1 MTAVEIRQAL
11 ADLDAAQK
19 ETQRQLAA
27 NRTRLDEIGEMVG
40 GISANNGY
48 FMEEVFLR
56 ALEKNPVIG
65 DIRFNG
71 ATPYVRG
78 LLPGG
83 RRREYDCVLENGE
96 YVALVEVKYR
106 LHPNDVVKFVEKAI
120 PEFRIFFP
128 QFAGRKI
135 IGAVG
140 AGSFSEEAVIKA
152 QEYGLAILSTV
163 GQELQQLAP
172 ATKEY

>member
-1 MTAVEIRQAL
+1 MTTAEIKTAL

-19 ETQRQLAA
+19 ETQRYLAA

-40 GISANNGY
+40 GLSANNGY

-56 ALEKNPVIG
+56 ALELNPVIG
-65 DIRFNG
+65 DMRFNG
-71 ATPYVRG
+71 AAPYVRG

-83 RRREYDCVLENGE
+83 RRREYDCVLENDE
-96 YVALVEVKYR
+96 YVAIVEVKYR
-106 LHPNDVVKFVEKAI
+106 LHPDDVVKFVEKAI

-128 QFAGRKI
+128 QFGNRKI

-140 AGSFSEEAVIKA
+140 AGSFSEPSVIKA

-163 GQELQQLAP
+163 GRELRQIAP